1 MILTP
6 GSYPFCIPQVVLS
19 IKLQETPPWSRTRY
33 RDIWVFFL
41 IWGKVIFDWIFWIHL
56 NPKTGQHLGLIF
68 REGYVKVGCFKLLGF
83 FFVVLTLTIHC
94 LFIFLDLQLI
104 STPKSCFFCVAWVV
118 LNIRLQR
125 YFWVFFFGF
134 RWNSEPNSF
143 SSNEC
148 VSSISYV
155 RPERTRVE
163 KMMAVGLS
171 FNSECVQSMMRRQIN
186 MTYSVWKSL
195 NDEEKVFILIF
206 SVF

>member
-1 MILTP
+1 
-6 GSYPFCIPQVVLS
+6 
-19 IKLQETPPWSRTRY
+19 
-33 RDIWVFFL
+33 
-41 IWGKVIFDWIFWIHL
+41 
-56 NPKTGQHLGLIF
+56 
-68 REGYVKVGCFKLLGF
+68 
-83 FFVVLTLTIHC
+83 
-94 LFIFLDLQLI
+94 
-104 STPKSCFFCVAWVV
+104 
-118 LNIRLQR
+118 
-125 YFWVFFFGF
+125 
-134 RWNSEPNSF
+134 
-143 SSNEC
+143 